1 MAAASPSAGSARAR
15 VAKAA
20 DDARDAQAPSDIIAL
35 ILNREPV
42 LSRTNRK
49 IAHAIL
55 TEPRTFVEKPVEDL
69 IDWLGVSAP
78 TITRFARSLNCE
90 GLRDLKLK
98 VMGSMRVG
106 IRYLEPATP
115 PAALDEV
122 AERVV
127 KRAQRAIADMHANLD
142 IGQVETAVSAISGC
156 RTLYAFGSGG
166 VSSWLVEEIQNRFF
180 RLGVRVV
187 PSSDYQMQMMLA
199 STVERGDVVLCSSL
213 SGSNQELLRVI
224 GIARE
229 YGASTI
235 ALTGA
240 GTPVA
245 RAANLTV
252 AVDADD
258 DGDILGPTSM
268 RYAFMIAVD
277 VLAYGTA
284 IRRQTPARETL
295 RRIKQQFTAFR
306 DAEDTRPL
314 CD

>member
-1 MAAASPSAGSARAR
+1 VERPADRRSAT
-15 VAKAA
+15 
-20 DDARDAQAPSDIIAL
+20 DIIAL
-35 ILNREPV
+35 VLDREPG
-42 LSRTNRK
+42 LSRANRK

-55 TEPRTFVEKPVEDL
+55 TEPRTFVEKPVEEL
-69 IDWLGVSAP
+69 IEWLGVSAP
-78 TITRFARSLNCE
+78 TITRFARSLDCE

-106 IRYLEPATP
+106 IRYMEPATP
-115 PAALDEV
+115 PAALGEV

-127 KRAQRAIADMHANLD
+127 KRAQRAISDMHAHLD
-142 IGQVETAVSAISGC
+142 LAAVEAAVSAISGC

-166 VSSWLVEEIQNRFF
+166 VSSWLIEEIQNRFF

-187 PSSDYQMQMMLA
+187 PSSDYQMQLMLA
-199 STVERGDVVLCSSL
+199 ATAERGDVVLCSSL
-213 SGSNQELLRVI
+213 SGGNQELLRVL

-229 YGASTI
+229 YGATTI
-235 ALTGA
+235 ALAGA

-245 RAANLTV
+245 QGAHIAV
-252 AVDADD
+252 PVDAAD
-258 DGDILGPTSM
+258 DGDVLGPTSM
-268 RYAFMIAVD
+268 RYAFMIAID

-284 IRRQTPARETL
+284 IRRQLPARETL

-306 DAEDTRPL
+306 DADDKQPL